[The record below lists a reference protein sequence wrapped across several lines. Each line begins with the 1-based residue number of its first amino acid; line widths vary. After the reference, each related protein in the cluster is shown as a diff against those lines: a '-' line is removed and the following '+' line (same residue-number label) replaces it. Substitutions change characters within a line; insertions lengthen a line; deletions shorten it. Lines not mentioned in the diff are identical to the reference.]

1 MIEQLE
7 RWIALTVVGGCLMLV
22 CYPGACAEGSV
33 KPSLDAGTREFSIT
47 GSPDFLG
54 PTGDT
59 LNVSAGYGIFV
70 RDRLLIRASFIY
82 TTVEDIAP
90 GENDYRAR
98 EADLAG
104 EYHFDL
110 GNAFVPYV
118 GAELGW
124 RRSKWASDVES
135 GVIYGARTGVKYF
148 LSDHIAIDFAFSYKA
163 SGNDVFVSDYELRD
177 GYPSFEFGLR
187 AML

>member
-1 MIEQLE
+1 MIEQLK
-7 RWIALTVVGGCLMLV
+7 RPIASTVVTGCLTLLS
-22 CYPGACAEGSV
+22 YPAAGSDGQLEPMIYEG
-33 KPSLDAGTREFSIT
+33 GREFSLS

-59 LNVSAGYGIFV
+59 LNVSAGYGMFV
-70 RDRLLIRASFIY
+70 RDRMLIRASFIY

-98 EADLAG
+98 EADIAG

-135 GVIYGARTGVKYF
+135 GVIYGGRAGLKYF
-148 LSDHIAIDFAFSYKA
+148 ISDNIAIDFAFSYKA
-163 SGNDVFVSDYELRD
+163 SGNDVFISDYEMENA
-177 GYPSFEFGLR
+177 YPSFSFGLR

>member
-1 MIEQLE
+1 MIRQLK
-7 RWIALTVVGGCLMLV
+7 RSIASTMMTGFLTLLP
-22 CYPGACAEGSV
+22 YPGLCADDSSEPTIYEG
-33 KPSLDAGTREFSIT
+33 GREFSIS

-59 LNVSAGYGIFV
+59 LNVSAGYGMFV
-70 RDRLLIRASFIY
+70 RDRVLIRGSFIY

-98 EADLAG
+98 EADIAV

-135 GVIYGARTGVKYF
+135 GEIYGGRAGLKYF
-148 LSDHIAIDFAFSYKA
+148 ISNNIAIDLAFSYKA
-163 SGNDVFVSDYELRD
+163 SSNDVFISDYEMRND
-177 GYPSFEFGLR
+177 YPSFSFGLR

>member
-1 MIEQLE
+1 MIEQLK
-7 RWIALTVVGGCLMLV
+7 RSTASATVIGCLTLLSQQAV
-22 CYPGACAEGSV
+22 CADGVLEPMIRGGVREI
-33 KPSLDAGTREFSIT
+33 SLS

-59 LNVSAGYGIFV
+59 LHISAGLGMFV
-70 RDRLLIRASFIY
+70 LDRTLIRASFVY

-90 GENDYRAR
+90 VNNDYRAR
-98 EADLAG
+98 ELDIAG

-110 GNAFVPYV
+110 GTAFVPYV

-135 GVIYGARTGVKYF
+135 GAVFGARAGLKYF
-148 LSDHIAIDFAFSYKA
+148 ISDNVAIDLALCYQL
-163 SGNDVFVSDYELRD
+163 SGNDVFVSDYELRND
-177 GYPSFEFGLR
+177 YPSFRFGLR
-187 AML
+187 AMF